1 MKTLYQ
7 SLLDYEMA
15 LLRVIADC
23 RHVALNTPNHAKA
36 VRQLAEALVSPAT
49 TAITLSALPDEE
61 LTALQFLVNHQG
73 QAEFGHFTRRYGS
86 VRSMGMARL
95 NRKKPWLN
103 PISAV
108 EGLWYKGFIY
118 RSFQVTEQGGAE
130 FIYIPRDLLP
140 LVQLHVDELAASLLD
155 SGQPNRLTLEPTTE
169 PAHHIDTTGRLQE
182 NIFNLLVFLQTRNPK
197 WLSNEQLI
205 PDDEARL
212 EQRLLPALPFA
223 SLSQETA
230 FLVTMMQETRLLNK
244 VSNHVKPNRQPARD
258 WLTAPSHTQRQMIQ
272 RAWQDSLTWNDL
284 WRVPSLK
291 PQPTGW
297 ENDSRS
303 TRRAV
308 LEYLNHLSD
317 DWFSIDEFII
327 ALKQVSPDFQRPD
340 GDYDKWYIQ
349 DEYGNFLMGFVNW
362 ELVEGALLRYLLTQ
376 ILPWLGVLDV
386 GLDKSRTEPVAF
398 RITPTGREFLAQAM
412 KDDED
417 EDGDQTVDA
426 ESTVET
432 TTATATEKIDETT
445 DLLPI
450 QIGEDFRIQVP
461 RSASLFDRFQLAR
474 FAALYDR
481 KPEQVSYYLT
491 PRSIAKALRNRIT
504 IEQILAFLRRASH
517 NHLPDTVVNGL
528 QNWAKRWQSVR
539 LQPVVLLHL
548 REPHLIHELR
558 QYPDLEPYLTEN
570 LSDQTIAVP
579 VEQAKTVERL
589 LVELG
594 YLA

>member
-15 LLRVIADC
+15 LLRVIAEC
-23 RHVALNTPNHAKA
+23 RHVALDTPNHAKA

-73 QAEFGHFTRRYGS
+73 KADIGHFTRRYGS

-95 NRKKPWLN
+95 NREKPWLN
-103 PISAV
+103 PISVV
-108 EGLWYKGFIY
+108 ERLWYKGFIY

-140 LVQLHVDELAASLLD
+140 LVQLHVDELTASLLD
-155 SGQPNRLTLEPTTE
+155 SAQPNRLTLESTSE
-169 PAHHIDTTGRLQE
+169 PPHHIDTADRLQE

-212 EQRLLPALPFA
+212 EQRLLPPLPFA
-223 SLSQETA
+223 SLSQEAA
-230 FLVTMMQETRLLNK
+230 FLINMMQEMRLLNK
-244 VSNHVKPNRQPARD
+244 IPRQIKPNRKPARS
-258 WLTAPSHTQRQMIQ
+258 WLTSSSQKQRQMVQ
-272 RAWQDSLTWNDL
+272 HAWRDSLMWNDL

-297 ENDSRS
+297 ENDSRA
-303 TRRAV
+303 TRQAV
-308 LEYLNHLSD
+308 LSSLAHLSN

-327 ALKQVSPDFQRPD
+327 ALKQVAPDFQRPD
-340 GDYDKWYIQ
+340 GDYDQWYIQ
-349 DEYGNFLMGFVNW
+349 DQYDNFLMGFVNW
-362 ELVEGALLRYLLTQ
+362 ELVEGALLRYLLTH

-386 GLDKSRTEPVAF
+386 GLDKSRTDPIAF
-398 RITPTGREFLAQAM
+398 RITPTGREFLIQALAT
-412 KDDED
+412 KDENENENED
-417 EDGDQTVDA
+417 ENENEKTT
-426 ESTVET
+426 SLVET
-432 TTATATEKIDETT
+432 EPTSIKEDS
-445 DLLPI
+445 LPI
-450 QIGEDFRIQVP
+450 QIGDNFRIQVS
-461 RSASLFDRFQLAR
+461 RSASLFDRFQVAR
-474 FAALYDR
+474 FATLYDR
-481 KPEQVSYYLT
+481 QPEQISYYLT

-504 IEQILAFLRRASH
+504 IDQILAFLRRASH
-517 NHLPDTVVNGL
+517 NNLPDTVLEGL
-528 QNWAKRWQSVR
+528 QSWAKRWQSVR

-548 REPHLIHELR
+548 SEPHLVHELR
-558 QYPDLEPYLTEN
+558 QYSDLEPFLSEN
-570 LSDQTIAVP
+570 LDAQTIAVP
-579 VEQAKTVERL
+579 VEQAQTVERL
-589 LVELG
+589 LIELG